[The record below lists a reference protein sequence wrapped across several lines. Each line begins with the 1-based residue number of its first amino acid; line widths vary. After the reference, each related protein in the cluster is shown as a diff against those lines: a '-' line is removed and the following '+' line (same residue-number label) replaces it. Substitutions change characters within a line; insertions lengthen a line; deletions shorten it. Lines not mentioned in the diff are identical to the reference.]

1 MCRRQIR
8 NQLED
13 CSNSDVDLDQG
24 GSSKGVK
31 KQLLDSGNIVKV
43 ESTWF
48 SNGERRFK
56 DTKLD
61 WAICRMELLST
72 EMKNLFALNRFV
84 G

>member
-24 GSSKGVK
+24 GSSEGVK

-43 ESTWF
+43 EST
-48 SNGERRFK
+48 
-56 DTKLD
+56 
-61 WAICRMELLST
+61 
-72 EMKNLFALNRFV
+72 
-84 G
+84 